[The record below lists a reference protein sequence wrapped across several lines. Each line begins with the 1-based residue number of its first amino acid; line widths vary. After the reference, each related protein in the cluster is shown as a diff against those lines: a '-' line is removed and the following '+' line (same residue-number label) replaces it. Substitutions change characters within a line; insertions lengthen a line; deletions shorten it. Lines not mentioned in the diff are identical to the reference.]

1 METTEKSNYGDLTN
15 LALITD
21 GIQKLFPTGSGVL
34 VYELNPYDFY
44 NIKRRFP
51 EVGENKNRFKIDI
64 SGVEVVFILKGSIE
78 KELNN
83 VEEELNNVEKEQTPP
98 EPIIINDTFLTKII
112 KLFSKKR
119 S

>member
-1 METTEKSNYGDLTN
+1 METTQENNYGDLTN

-21 GIQKLFPTGSGVL
+21 GIQKLFPTGLGVL
-34 VYELNPYDFY
+34 IYELNVYDFY
-44 NIKRRFP
+44 NIKKQFP
-51 EVGENKNRFKIDI
+51 EINENKNRFKIDI

-78 KELNN
+78 KELTKL
-83 VEEELNNVEKEQTPP
+83 EEEQTSTEVLKPMT
-98 EPIIINDTFLTKII
+98 NDSFLKKLL

>member
-1 METTEKSNYGDLTN
+1 METTEESNYGDLTN

-78 KELNN
+78 KELNDI
-83 VEEELNNVEKEQTPP
+83 EKEQTPP
-98 EPIIINDTFLTKII
+98 EPITINETFSTKII

>member
-1 METTEKSNYGDLTN
+1 METTEESNYGDLTN

-83 VEEELNNVEKEQTPP
+83 VEKELIATEKEQTPP
-98 EPIIINDTFLTKII
+98 EPITINDTFLTRII

>member
-1 METTEKSNYGDLTN
+1 METTEESNYGDLTN

-78 KELNN
+78 KELNAT
-83 VEEELNNVEKEQTPP
+83 EKEQTPP
-98 EPIIINDTFLTKII
+98 EPITINDTFLTRII